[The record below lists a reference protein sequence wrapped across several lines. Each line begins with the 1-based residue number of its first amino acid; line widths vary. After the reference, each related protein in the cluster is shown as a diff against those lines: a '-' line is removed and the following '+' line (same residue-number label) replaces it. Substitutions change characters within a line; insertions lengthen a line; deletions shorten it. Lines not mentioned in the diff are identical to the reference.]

1 MRWDILTQKLPAH
14 KPTGAGA
21 LSATPSTDTLSRPL
35 TSGAKTMQ
43 TSQELKQ
50 DIVFDVTLRGHKLVF
65 HSTWGLFSPR
75 RVDNGS
81 YLLVEH
87 IDLEDGQ
94 RTLDLGCG
102 YGAMGLAIA
111 KAYPGGVVHLADKD
125 FVAVDFARKNAE
137 LNGLGNCEVH
147 LSNAFSAL
155 GEMKFDNI
163 VANLPAKVGKE
174 LLYIILSDAW
184 AHLEPGG
191 QLVVVTI
198 SGLREFIKR
207 NFKEVFGNYKKL
219 KQGREHT
226 VARAVKRDGDLPSK
240 GLDDDQ

>member
-1 MRWDILTQKLPAH
+1 
-14 KPTGAGA
+14 
-21 LSATPSTDTLSRPL
+21 
-35 TSGAKTMQ
+35 MQ

-50 DIVFDVTLRGHKLVF
+50 DIVFDVTLRGHKLAF

-75 RVDNGS
+75 RIDNGS

-87 IDLEDGQ
+87 IDLKDGQ

-111 KAYPGGVVHLADKD
+111 KACPNGVVHLADKD
-125 FVAVDFARKNAE
+125 FVAVDFAKKNAE
-137 LNGLGNCEVH
+137 LNGLGNCETH

-155 GEMKFDNI
+155 GDLKFDNI
-163 VANLPAKVGKE
+163 VSNLPAKVGKE
-174 LLYIILSDAW
+174 LLYIILFDAW
-184 AHLEPGG
+184 AHLKPGG

-207 NFKEVFGNYKKL
+207 NFKEVFGNYEKL
-219 KQGREHT
+219 KQGRDHT
-226 VARAVKRDGDLPSK
+226 VARAVKRDGDPPDKSPC
-240 GLDDDQ
+240 GDE